1 MRLMVIA
8 GAGALT
14 LLSGCAASP
23 AWLTVG
29 SAALGYVASVNNL
42 GAEWLRFKERPVCPV
57 PAQPISQADQLPGV
71 S

>member
-1 MRLMVIA
+1 MRAALFA
-8 GAGALT
+8 GAGAIT

-57 PAQPISQADQLPGV
+57 PAQPITNLEKSNGPN
-71 S
+71 